1 MVFMEIRKIECKTA
15 LSKSSLPGLDYSL
28 NPYRGCQHSC
38 AYCYVPNV
46 LRIDRS
52 EWGNFVEVKTNIP
65 SVLAGELRNKKSGV
79 VGISTVTDPY
89 QPIENKYKLT
99 RYCLEQLLKYD
110 FPVCIQTKSDLI
122 IRDIDLISK
131 FKHAEVMFSIATL
144 NDTERKLLEPF
155 SSTIDER
162 LNAMRKCNDSGIKT
176 TVFFGPIYPTI
187 KIDDISKIIDTFKEY
202 GASTVMID
210 KLNLKSGIWQ
220 NIESKLQCNSSVFET
235 FSRNLF
241 KTKEYYSRIQEQ
253 VKKLGRE
260 KKIEIVDAF

>member
-1 MVFMEIRKIECKTA
+1 MKIKEIECKTA
-15 LSKSSLPGLDYSL
+15 LSQSSLPGLDYSL
-28 NPYRGCQHSC
+28 NPYRGCQHAC

-46 LRIDRS
+46 LRIERRT
-52 EWGNFVEVKTNIP
+52 WGSFVDVRTNMP
-65 SVLAGELRNKKSGV
+65 SVLLKELKKKKQGV

-89 QPIENKYKLT
+89 QPVENKYKLT
-99 RYCLEQLLKYD
+99 RYCLEQLLKHD
-110 FPVCIQTKSDLI
+110 FPICIQTKSKLVL
-122 IRDIDLISK
+122 RDIDLISK
-131 FKHAEVMFSIATL
+131 FSDAEVMFSIATL

-155 SSTIDER
+155 SSTIDKR

-187 KIDDISKIIDTFKEY
+187 KIDDMSKIIDTFKEY

-210 KLNLKSGIWQ
+210 KLNLKPGIWQ
-220 NIESKLQCNSSVFET
+220 NIESKLQCSSSVFET